1 MELYKT
7 SIPKLDE
14 FLDGGMRPKT
24 ITIFWATP
32 GIENTP
38 FAYQL
43 MMERLDNG
51 DSCIYVTQSKKS
63 TSVEKE
69 IEHYGWN
76 AIQYRKMG
84 TLKFIDAY
92 SGLINADSTDEY
104 YVSDARNPAA
114 ITEVLERALGDI
126 KDKNRIVIFDSIS
139 TLIDHCGEESIKE
152 LLKWKEIFE
161 EYDATGI
168 FLFIEWPYD
177 KRILDQI
184 KLMADAIIHLKA
196 IEEKVI
202 LREYFTISKVAWNGK
217 KAGLGIPFKI
227 SVPGGV
233 KVYIPKLLVTGPY
246 NAGKSS
252 FVHSASTGAVSVD
265 RLGTT
270 IALDHGHVDY
280 AGFSV
285 DLFGTPGQER
295 FDPILGLLGGE
306 ALGVIVVIDSTDP
319 DSFARAKDMME
330 RSKSVGLPCV
340 VAANK
345 ANLEGSLSPDDI
357 RKRMRLPGDIP
368 IIPLSADSVPPKE
381 KGKEP
386 AILNEDDIHNVFD
399 VLFRTLI

>member
-14 FLDGGMRPKT
+14 FLDGGIRPKT
-24 ITIFWATP
+24 ITVFWATP

-43 MMERLDNG
+43 MMESLERG
-51 DSCIYVTQSKKS
+51 DYCVYITQSKKS
-63 TSVEKE
+63 STVEKE

-76 AIQYRKMG
+76 ATQYRKVG

-92 SGLINADSTDEY
+92 SGLINADSADEFY
-104 YVSDARNPAA
+104 IKDARNPKA
-114 ITEVLERALGDI
+114 ITEMLEKALEGI
-126 KDKNRIVIFDSIS
+126 ADKNKIVIFDSLS
-139 TLIDHCGEESIKE
+139 TLIDHCGEESLEE
-152 LLKWKEIFE
+152 LSKWKKLFE
-161 EYDATGI
+161 KYNAAGV

-177 KRILDQI
+177 SKVLNKI
-184 KLMADAIIHLKA
+184 KLMADAIVCLKA

-217 KAGLGIPFKI
+217 NEGVGIPFKI

-306 ALGVIVVIDSTDP
+306 ALGVIVVIDSADP
-319 DSFARAKDMME
+319 DSFVRAKEMME

-345 ANLEGSLSPDDI
+345 ANVKGSLSPEDI
-357 RKRMRLPGDIP
+357 RKKMRLPKDIP
-368 IIPLSADSVPPKE
+368 IIPVSADSVPSKE

-386 AILNEDDIHNVFD
+386 AKLNEEDLHNVFD
-399 VLFRTLI
+399 VLFKTLM